1 MKRSMNFA
9 GSGAT
14 QRKRVTASSVADA
27 LSSLLPQDEI
37 EQLHKEVSAEREAVD
52 DILAHKKK
60 NGAVPPRVMI
70 VIAISNGLH
79 PKRLMQLLE
88 NGEHIDRGATK
99 RFEAWF
105 TERGETWDSLI
116 KRSFQ
121 ASRR

>member
-60 NGAVPPRVMI
+60 MV
-70 VIAISNGLH
+70 
-79 PKRLMQLLE
+79 Q
-88 NGEHIDRGATK
+88 
-99 RFEAWF
+99 
-105 TERGETWDSLI
+105 
-116 KRSFQ
+116 
-121 ASRR
+121 SRHVS